1 MNSIFL
7 KDVSMIRPIITLRRK
22 RVLVDVDIQRD
33 AFLSGS
39 PNCIKNHRRVL
50 ANIRR
55 LMAWARITGVR
66 QISTVRDF
74 YEDEDHHTHNEPD
87 SMCLQKISYTLRDK
101 NITYRADGCTDL
113 PRDVLRQYDQVVLH
127 KRCENPFKEPRADR
141 ILSEL
146 RADEFLIMGGL
157 AEEAVKATV
166 LGLLARKKYVTV
178 LTDAVGSREKN
189 AAEIALRQMMAKGA
203 RLIEVKALLGISC
216 LRQVGVCGCDRCLG
230 KLAKPLANTG

>member
-1 MNSIFL
+1 
-7 KDVSMIRPIITLRRK
+7 MIRPIITLRRK
-22 RVLVDVDIQRD
+22 RVLVDVDIQQD
-33 AFLSGS
+33 AFLANS

-55 LMAWARITGVR
+55 LMAWARVKNIR

-74 YEDEDHHTHNEPD
+74 YEDQKHHTHNKPD
-87 SMCLQKISYTLRDK
+87 SECLNKISYTVRDK
-101 NITYRADGCTDL
+101 SVIYSADGCTDL
-113 PRDVLRQYDQVVLH
+113 PRDVLRQFDQVVLH

-146 RADEFLIMGGL
+146 HADEFLIMGAL
-157 AEEAVKATV
+157 TEEAVKATV

-189 AAEIALRQMMAKGA
+189 AAEIALRQMQAKGA
-203 RLIEVKALLGISC
+203 KLIEVKALLGTSC

-230 KLAKPLANTG
+230 KFQKSLANTG